1 MGTGMIELIFLTLA
15 FAFVIMAILAALAF
29 TYRSDDG
36 QSDGQKMVEGSV
48 AAFGAIYLGG
58 VRREMSFPSIRRL
71 ALCVAA
77 LSLAAGFGGCAEGGT
92 KPAWGPGVAAAWTA
106 PGWYLEKP
114 YLLVLGGPK
123 YFGGPFSYDECEE
136 QRIRLPKETATDML
150 CIRENRRPEVYGA
163 Y

>member
-1 MGTGMIELIFLTLA
+1 M
-15 FAFVIMAILAALAF
+15 V
-29 TYRSDDG
+29 DG
-36 QSDGQKMVEGSV
+36 SA
-48 AAFGAIYLGG
+48 AAFGAIHLGG

-77 LSLAAGFGGCAEGGT
+77 LSLAAGLGACAEGGT

-136 QRIRLPKETATDML
+136 QRIRLAKETATDML